1 MNKIKLVKKKGVTHI
16 MIKSL
21 KGQQLNEHEA
31 YAINSDNVPY
41 LLHVDVEMKKN
52 TFKLF
57 YNITGFIP
65 FIQFFQTP
73 FTKSTFAP
81 MLKNILECLLSV
93 KRAYFH
99 QEKMLMDYNQV
110 MVNPNTQKIYF
121 VYVPI
126 QNYNS
131 GISLRDFLLNI
142 IQFCTFSPNEDT
154 SYAQDYI
161 NILNNG
167 INFSEFELEQYI
179 NNLLGQNNVPVSSKI
194 ECPACHFLNDEGIN
208 YCIHCGCKI
217 TGNASRD
224 VNQIYN
230 PVDPNNNVYQGQNN
244 SGQQRVYKNNTQGL
258 SDGTIDLN
266 SYVGGTTVLGSGE
279 LERPTVAF
287 LLRLKNNKKI
297 IIDKPTFSIGKERG
311 NCNYIIVD
319 NKAVSRNHAKIVTK
333 GKRYYVVDLG
343 STNHTYVDGHKI
355 PEQTE
360 VEIFSKTKVR
370 LANEEF
376 VFCVEDSD
384 GDKNAF

>member
-1 MNKIKLVKKKGVTHI
+1 MNKIKLVKKMGAAHI

-31 YAINSDNVPY
+31 YAINSNNVAY

-65 FIQFFQTP
+65 FIQYLQTP
-73 FTKSTFAP
+73 FTKTTFAA
-81 MLKNILECLLSV
+81 MLQNILECLLSV
-93 KRAYFH
+93 KKAYFH
-99 QEKMLMDYNQV
+99 QENMLMDFNQV
-110 MVNPNTQKIYF
+110 MVNPTTQKIYF

-179 NNLLGQNNVPVSSKI
+179 NNLSGQNNAPASRQI
-194 ECPACHFLNDEGIN
+194 ECPACRFLNDEGIN

-217 TGNASRD
+217 TGNLNRE
-224 VNQIYN
+224 VNQIYDVAN
-230 PVDPNNNVYQGQNN
+230 QDKNVSQKNNAE
-244 SGQQRVYKNNTQGL
+244 QQKVRKNNTQGL
-258 SDGTIDLN
+258 SDGTIDLK

-279 LERPTVAF
+279 IEKPTVAF

-297 IIDKPTFSIGKERG
+297 IIDKPVFKIGKERG
-311 NCNYIIVD
+311 TCNYVIAD
-319 NKAVSRNHAKIVTK
+319 NGAVSRKHASIVTK
-333 GKRYYVVDLG
+333 GRRYYVIDNG
-343 STNHTYVDGHKI
+343 STNHTYVDGHKV
-355 PEQTE
+355 PDETE
-360 VEIFSKTKVR
+360 VEIFGKTR
-370 LANEEF
+370 IRFANEEF
-376 VFCVEDSD
+376 VFCIEECD
-384 GDKNAF
+384 GDRNVF